1 MYKFLITMLLFISLL
16 SCFAENEMP
25 IMYTFQGPWEGSY
38 YGEFVISLDFNAD
51 NIDDLL
57 IYNAGEEN
65 LYNGVIDI
73 HFGGNEFGIV
83 PDLQLEGTFLGEH
96 GKGLY
101 AVNDVNGDGYEDF
114 ATLSPSANIDNAYTY
129 NFYYG
134 GPNPDLLVDQQCSY
148 YVGQSAGYD
157 WSYPKMISCLGDVNG
172 DGCDEQGLILQR
184 IGPEAS
190 IGLLVGG
197 SFEILEVIP
206 AGLIFS
212 CIDIDPLGDLNNDG
226 YDDFSIGYWIYPE
239 YSYTYVYWGNPD
251 FDFNQHD
258 SIAIYNHSSIS
269 YHFSGSL
276 GIGDFNNDGYDD
288 FIYPRQDNF
297 SNNGYGL
304 KLMTNDLHQAQGFP
318 LQRPSYH
325 PCYIYDD
332 GYNGHYIKHGDFN
345 GDGYSDIVGANPSA
359 YLNDGIAGVWLGGQV
374 PNGTCD
380 LTLNEVSQQ
389 ADQFGYSLAVGDF
402 DNDGYDDIAISE
414 PFMVSGWDQFG
425 FVTIFSGSDQL
436 TDTKVAND
444 DTEEVIKD
452 SLKLNLYPNP
462 VKSNNLQLNF
472 EIKGD
477 IPKNC
482 LTSKMDIYNL
492 KGQKV
497 QSNDINIVSKSGT
510 VELNSI
516 ASGMYLAKIK
526 INDEIIS
533 AKFIVK

>member
-1 MYKFLITMLLFISLL
+1 MYKFLITMLFFISLL

-25 IMYTFQGPWEGSY
+25 IMYTFQGPWEGSK
-38 YGEFVISLDFNAD
+38 YGKLMTSLDFNAD
-51 NIDDLL
+51 GIDDLL
-57 IYNAGEEN
+57 IFSNGNPENYHNEVYIHYGGE
-65 LYNGVIDI
+65 
-73 HFGGNEFGIV
+73 
-83 PDLQLEGTFLGEH
+83 TFSPVADDTLKAICTGQFYLGLFAT
-96 GKGLY
+96 G
-101 AVNDVNGDGYEDF
+101 DVNGDGYDDF
-114 ATLSPSANIDNAYTY
+114 ATFGRTPNIDNAYTY

-134 GPNPDLLVDQQCSY
+134 GPNPDLLVDHQCSY

-345 GDGYSDIVGANPSA
+345 GDGYSDIVGANPYA

-436 TDTKVAND
+436 TDTTVAND

-462 VKSNNLQLNF
+462 VKSNNLQLNY

-482 LTSKMDIYNL
+482 LTPKMDIYNL

-510 VELNSI
+510 VELDSI

>member
-1 MYKFLITMLLFISLL
+1 MYKFLITMLFFISLL
-16 SCFAENEMP
+16 CCFAENEMP

-148 YVGQSAGYD
+148 YVGQSDGYD

-172 DGCDEQGLILQR
+172 DGCDEQAIILER
-184 IGPEAS
+184 GYNMAS
-190 IGLLVGG
+190 IALLRGG

-206 AGLIFS
+206 NENNLGS
-212 CIDIDPLGDLNNDG
+212 IDIDPLGDLNNDG

-276 GIGDFNNDGYDD
+276 GVGDFNNDGYDD
-288 FIYPRQDNF
+288 FIYPRQDNL
-297 SNNGYGL
+297 SNHGYGL
-304 KLMTNDLHQAQGFP
+304 KLMTNDLHQAQGFA

-325 PCYIYDD
+325 PYYINNES
-332 GYNGHYIKHGDFN
+332 YNGRYIKHGDFN

-436 TDTKVAND
+436 TDTTVAND

-462 VKSNNLQLNF
+462 VKSNNLQLHY

-526 INDEIIS
+526 INNEIIS